1 MSEILMVG
9 QWPESLTAVSLTLMV
24 LELQELEKNE
34 VDRVVEVAYN

>member
-1 MSEILMVG
+1 MVG
-9 QWPESLTAVSLTLMV
+9 QWPGSLTAVSLTLMV